1 MTEEHH
7 QHSEEHHSEGHQE
20 QHVEENEGEKRD
32 RFNPRLT
39 IPLLAVAL
47 VASLVWGFT
56 QFRARRNWEIRAEN
70 QYNRSFSELAA
81 HVGDLENKLAEAL
94 VSNSRP
100 HLVRVFSDIWRQAY
114 LSQEDLGQ
122 LPLTSVELSKT
133 KEFLAKVGAFSHNLV
148 AKLNQNTDAVVA
160 VATGER
166 VQHLSD
172 QDWETVSALHRQAR
186 YLADQLIDLQESM
199 LEADERWLRVDRLST
214 AALAADVSDR
224 LETNKITKG
233 FMMMEDGF
241 KRLPEPEMEGNL
253 LSVRPTPKGISGQEI
268 SQEQGREIA
277 SRFVNK
283 DESRYEVAYDEK
295 INGDYPLYLY
305 TLKKKDDRGKEAT
318 NGRLALTA
326 KGGHVA
332 WLLKER
338 GVSTRKLS
346 LDEAKAAAQ
355 KYLENREYRGLS
367 PVGAEEYRN
376 VAVVSLCPRIDD
388 TTIYPEMIKVQVA
401 LDDGEIMGVETM
413 SYLTF
418 HDPQR
423 QIASPRLSVTEA
435 RSRLNKRFN
444 VETIKQAV
452 ILNDQYEEVLAYE
465 CTGRIGQNRYRVY
478 LNANTGEEERIQRI
492 DDQGVPIK

>member
-1 MTEEHH
+1 MAEEHH
-7 QHSEEHHSEGHQE
+7 EQNNQENRGEE
-20 QHVEENEGEKRD
+20 RD
-32 RFNPRLT
+32 RFGSRMT

-56 QFRARRNWEIRAEN
+56 QFRARRNWEIKAEN
-70 QYNRSFSELAA
+70 QYNRSFSELSA

-100 HLVRVFSDIWRQAY
+100 HLVKTFSDIWRQAY

-122 LPLTSVELSKT
+122 LPLTSVELGKT
-133 KEFLAKVGAFSHNLV
+133 KEFLAKVGAFSHNIV
-148 AKLNQNTDAVVA
+148 AKLNQNTNTDAA
-160 VATGER
+160 VPAVTGEG
-166 VQHLSD
+166 VQYLSD
-172 QDWETVSALHRQAR
+172 RDWDTLNTLYQQAR
-186 YLADQLIDLQESM
+186 YLADQLVDLQESV
-199 LEADERWLRVDRLST
+199 LEADERWLRVDRLSS

-224 LETNKITKG
+224 LETNKITKS

-253 LSVRPTPKGISGQEI
+253 LNLKPVPKGITGAEI

-277 SRFVNK
+277 SGFVNK
-283 DESRYEVAYDEK
+283 DEAQYEVAYDEK
-295 INGDYPLYLY
+295 INGDNPLYLY
-305 TLKKKDDRGKEAT
+305 TLKKKNDKGKAASS
-318 NGRLALTA
+318 GRLALTV

-332 WLLKER
+332 WMLKER
-338 GVSTRKLS
+338 GVSTQKIS
-346 LDEAKAAAQ
+346 LEEAKAAAQ
-355 KYLENREYRGLS
+355 KYLERRDYRGLT

-376 VAVVSLCPRIDD
+376 VAVVSLCSQQGD
-388 TTIYPEMIKVQVA
+388 TIIYPEMIKVQVA

-423 QIASPRLSVTEA
+423 KIASPRLSITEA

-444 VETIKQAV
+444 VETVKEAV

-465 CTGRIGQNRYRVY
+465 CIGRIGQNRYRVY
-478 LNANTGEEERIQRI
+478 LNADTGEEERIHRI
-492 DDQGVPIK
+492 DQQGVQIK